1 MNPQTRLDELKKLHK
16 DFIANTFLFTS
27 KVLDQRRHIS
37 DAQAEVIHGL
47 LRDLAASAGRPESAQ
62 DPTKIA
68 QDAMRKISESF
79 ASESARSSDFFKETA
94 AAYAEILRLAMGYSA
109 DTFVGMQTATHDVG
123 RINASTTA
131 VSNPWMESFISAF
144 ENAAGLMSSG
154 LDPMMKAAQSAARAM
169 GANGK
174 AGGAGGKT
182 PR

>member
-1 MNPQTRLDELKKLHK
+1 MNPQTQLDELKKLHK
-16 DFIANTFLFTS
+16 DYIANTFLFTS

-47 LRDLAASAGRPESAQ
+47 LHDLAASAGNPESGQ
-62 DPTKIA
+62 DPAAIA

-79 ASESARSSDFFKETA
+79 ASQSAQSSDFFKETA

-109 DTFVGMQTATHDVG
+109 DTFVGMQTATHDAG

-131 VSNPWMESFISAF
+131 VSNPWMDSFISAF
-144 ENAAGLMSSG
+144 ENASEMMSSG
-154 LDPMMKAAQSAARAM
+154 LKPMMKAAGSTARAM
-169 GANGK
+169 GASGK
-174 AGGAGGKT
+174 SGGAGKA